1 VNYIVLLDGCAGI
14 IITGGMEGEKE
25 RGGDRFLKHRRIMQ
39 QSNKKM
45 VKRRRRRRK
54 MAGRNKAVLQHRN
67 NKTKS
72 GESCKCDEAEKCPP
86 TQ

>member
-1 VNYIVLLDGCAGI
+1 
-14 IITGGMEGEKE
+14 
-25 RGGDRFLKHRRIMQ
+25 MQ

-45 VKRRRRRRK
+45 VKRRRRRRKRKKK